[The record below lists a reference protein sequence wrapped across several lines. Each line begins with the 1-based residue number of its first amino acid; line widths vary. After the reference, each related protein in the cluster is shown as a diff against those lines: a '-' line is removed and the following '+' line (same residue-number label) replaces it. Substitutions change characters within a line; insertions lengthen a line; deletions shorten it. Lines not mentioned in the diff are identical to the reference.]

1 MPTDADRCSDLQAAV
16 TGAFESRT
24 PLAISG
30 GGTKAFYGRRLDVPD
45 ACVLDVSSHCGIVTY
60 EPTELVLTARAG
72 TSLEGIEDALAER
85 GQYLPFEPPH
95 FSGGT
100 ATIGGAIAAGLGG
113 PRRPYAGAPRDLVL
127 GVRMLNGR
135 GDDLR
140 FGGEVMK
147 NVAGYDISR
156 LVTGSLGTLG
166 VLLEVS
172 LKVLPAPPKE
182 TTLAFE
188 CDQTDALNRILRW
201 AREPLPISATFHTN
215 GVLNVR
221 LSGSEAGVAAAAEGM
236 GGERAGP
243 DFTWSA
249 IRDHTHPFFRAGKH
263 ADDVALWRVALPDGA
278 DVLELEGPTALEWNG
293 TQRWIASAAPEEVI
307 RAVAAKH
314 GGHATRFRGRDRA
327 AEVFHPLTSGLM
339 RIHLRMK
346 EAFDPA
352 RILNPGR
359 MYAGL

>member
-1 MPTDADRCSDLQAAV
+1 MLTDADRCSDLQAAV
-16 TGAFESRT
+16 TSAFESRT

-30 GGTKAFYGRRLDVPD
+30 GGTKAFYGRRLDAPD

-72 TSLEGIEDALAER
+72 TSLEAIEDALAER

-100 ATIGGAIAAGLGG
+100 ATLGGAIAAGLGG

-166 VLLEVS
+166 VLLEV
-172 LKVLPAPPKE
+172 
-182 TTLAFE
+182 
-188 CDQTDALNRILRW
+188 
-201 AREPLPISATFHTN
+201 
-215 GVLNVR
+215 
-221 LSGSEAGVAAAAEGM
+221 
-236 GGERAGP
+236 
-243 DFTWSA
+243 
-249 IRDHTHPFFRAGKH
+249 
-263 ADDVALWRVALPDGA
+263 
-278 DVLELEGPTALEWNG
+278 
-293 TQRWIASAAPEEVI
+293 
-307 RAVAAKH
+307 
-314 GGHATRFRGRDRA
+314 
-327 AEVFHPLTSGLM
+327 
-339 RIHLRMK
+339 
-346 EAFDPA
+346 
-352 RILNPGR
+352 
-359 MYAGL
+359 